1 MKESSPA
8 DSSAAGSPLEIF
20 PCRIR
25 RRRHRRSR
33 SRSLSTVAAS
43 SPSLCSSAVPF
54 SWEHRPGIAK
64 NPKAPPAA
72 RPARPALPRPPPL
85 RSLPVTD
92 CPAADPF
99 AIALA
104 ECAKG
109 PPPAEDDGAD
119 DRCRVAVAVRRKVA
133 ALVGWFALF
142 DLYGSCKAAGSVAG
156 ATLRIPRPGSGRS

>member
-20 PCRIR
+20 PCRSRSRSR
-25 RRRHRRSR
+25 RRRSR

-43 SPSLCSSAVPF
+43 SPSPCSSAVPF

-64 NPKAPPAA
+64 NPKALPA
-72 RPARPALPRPPPL
+72 ARPALPRPPPL
-85 RSLPVTD
+85 RSLPVTNR
-92 CPAADPF
+92 PAADPF

-109 PPPAEDDGAD
+109 LPPAEDDGAD
-119 DRCRVAVAVRRKVA
+119 DRCRGAVAVRRKVA
-133 ALVGWFALF
+133 ALVGWFAIF